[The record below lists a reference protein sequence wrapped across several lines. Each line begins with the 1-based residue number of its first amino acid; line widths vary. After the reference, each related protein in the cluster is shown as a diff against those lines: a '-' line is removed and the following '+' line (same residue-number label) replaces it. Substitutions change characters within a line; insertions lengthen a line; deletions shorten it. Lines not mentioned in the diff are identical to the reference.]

1 MTQNRTLSLN
11 LKDKDL
17 QGCKFN
23 FMFLYFMRT
32 VFEAVFFLCH
42 LLRNINNLTLNHNN
56 NVYFT

>member
-23 FMFLYFMRT
+23 FMFLYFLRT
-32 VFEAVFFLCH
+32 VFEAVFFF
-42 LLRNINNLTLNHNN
+42 
-56 NVYFT
+56 VPFVKKY